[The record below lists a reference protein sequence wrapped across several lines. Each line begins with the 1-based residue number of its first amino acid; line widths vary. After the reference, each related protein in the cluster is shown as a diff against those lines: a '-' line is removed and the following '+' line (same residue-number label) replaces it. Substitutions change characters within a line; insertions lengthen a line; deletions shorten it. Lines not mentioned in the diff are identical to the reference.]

1 MNSAKLDGGYLK
13 RTVTMPELGQ
23 NMTKGKV
30 VKWLRKK
37 EDAVKEGELL
47 FEVTALGDVAVNKI
61 ASLERDDVSVRQTI
75 AFIEGLL

>member
-1 MNSAKLDGGYLK
+1 
-13 RTVTMPELGQ
+13 MPELGQ